1 VLSLSPIVD
10 CEVEWPRACKPR
22 YEVTLIPKRFLV
34 AVIMAVGLCS
44 AGHSYSGRHPGP
56 GAAVHEAERHLTAE
70 WVRTFKNYHRGSF
83 SPDGKLLGLQSK
95 RYFDL
100 IEAGTGKQIRRIEP
114 SCDEI
119 MSCEMSPDGALVALS
134 YMRLVSKQPVTIED
148 WLTLYDLK
156 TGRAVAE
163 LAHDPRGSYWGSVSF
178 SPDGKLLASTVG
190 GVVRTYDLSTN
201 KEVRTYWPPAS
212 SEDIVPHRVLFSPDS
227 KWLAVYFHLWHS
239 CAIHLWNVASG
250 EEKVLRPEAP
260 EIKAWAFSSDSTK
273 LAMVDTVGA
282 ANRRAITK
290 TFDVETLKLLGLI
303 YSEMPWGAQSLAF
316 SANGELVA
324 MGGLKAVR
332 LISLRSGDDVGEIE
346 FFGHGLRF
354 QSYASVL
361 YELVTPIQFSPDSR
375 EILAGIGGGQVRLWR
390 IQEQ

>member
-1 VLSLSPIVD
+1 
-10 CEVEWPRACKPR
+10 
-22 YEVTLIPKRFLV
+22 
-34 AVIMAVGLCS
+34 
-44 AGHSYSGRHPGP
+44 
-56 GAAVHEAERHLTAE
+56 
-70 WVRTFKNYHRGSF
+70 
-83 SPDGKLLGLQSK
+83 
-95 RYFDL
+95 
-100 IEAGTGKQIRRIEP
+100 
-114 SCDEI
+114 
-119 MSCEMSPDGALVALS
+119 
-134 YMRLVSKQPVTIED
+134 
-148 WLTLYDLK
+148 
-156 TGRAVAE
+156 
-163 LAHDPRGSYWGSVSF
+163 VSF

-201 KEVRTYWPPAS
+201 KEVRTYLPPAS

-332 LISLRSGDDVGEIE
+332 LISLHSGDDVGEIE

-361 YELVTPIQFSPDSR
+361 YELVTSIQFSPDSR
-375 EILAGIGGGQVRLWR
+375 EILAGIGGGQVRFWR